1 MKQIC
6 PVCFHHCVLE
16 DGQTGFCRGRKNIG
30 GEIECINYGRITSMA
45 LDPIEKKPLRRYYPG
60 RRILS
65 VGSFGC
71 NFACPFGQNY
81 QISMAGGGAC
91 EESEAAVASG
101 HNAAGRASAA
111 SGQDAARK
119 AAGVPGVCTEFMTP
133 EQLVARA
140 VSLETRGNIGL
151 AYTYNEPLIGYEF
164 VRDCAMLARERG
176 LKNVVVTNGS
186 LNVDILDTLLSCID
200 AFNVDL
206 KGFTDVF
213 YRKIGGSFKD
223 VQRFICRAAKESHVE
238 VTTLIIP
245 GENDTE
251 AEMSALSGWLAAIS
265 ADIVLHVSRF
275 FPCYKMTDRSP
286 TSVGTVY
293 RLAEVAR
300 KNLRYVY
307 AGTC

>member
-1 MKQIC
+1 
-6 PVCFHHCVLE
+6 
-16 DGQTGFCRGRKNIG
+16 
-30 GEIECINYGRITSMA
+30 MA
-45 LDPIEKKPLRRYYPG
+45 LDPIEKKPLRRFYPG
-60 RRILS
+60 CRILS

-71 NFACPFGQNY
+71 NFACPFCQNY

-101 HNAAGRASAA
+101 HNAAGRVSAA
-111 SGQDAARK
+111 SGQDAACK
-119 AAGVPGVCTEFMTP
+119 AAVVPGVCTEFMTP

-140 VSLETRGNIGL
+140 VSLEARGNIGL

-186 LNVDILDTLLSCID
+186 LNVDILDTLLPCID

-206 KGFTDVF
+206 KGFTDDF
-213 YRKIGGSFKD
+213 YRKIGGSFND

-251 AEMSALSGWLAAIS
+251 AEMSALSGWLAGIS

-275 FPCYKMTDRSP
+275 FPCYKMADRPP
-286 TSVGTVY
+286 TPVGTVY
-293 RLAEVAR
+293 RLVEVAR

-307 AGTC
+307 TGNC